1 MTINAIPWWTES
13 VDEIARHI
21 DSSSKGLTIA
31 EAAARLKRHG
41 PNALKV
47 DASPRALSLLLR
59 QLSSPIVLILI
70 AAAILSFA
78 MHDATDGLIIL
89 FIVAASA
96 ALGFSQEFHAAVA
109 VERLQQM
116 VESQA
121 EVVRDGRVIIVPVA
135 VLANHAF
142 LSGWGWPRK
151 KSGARKIRTAARD
164 MGTGG

>member
-47 DASPRALSLLLR
+47 DASPWALSLLLR

-78 MHDATDGLIIL
+78 MNDATDGLIIL

-96 ALGFSQEFHAAVA
+96 ALGFSQEFHAALPSAGTDTVNGLGGA
-109 VERLQQM
+109 DYFNR
-116 VESQA
+116 
-121 EVVRDGRVIIVPVA
+121 
-135 VLANHAF
+135 
-142 LSGWGWPRK
+142 SGGHDECLR
-151 KSGARKIRTAARD
+151 R
-164 MGTGG
+164 